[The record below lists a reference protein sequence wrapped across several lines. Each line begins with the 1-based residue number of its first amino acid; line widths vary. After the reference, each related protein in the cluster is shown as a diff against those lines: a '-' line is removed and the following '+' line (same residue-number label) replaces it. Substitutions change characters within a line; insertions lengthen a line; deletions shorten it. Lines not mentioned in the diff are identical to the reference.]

1 MGSDLIVTR
10 RSSQAKFLAS
20 TIFNRFLILAYQR
33 RERGILNQSLLYSK
47 LTKVS
52 PMSSSSSPKRKR
64 ISDTKDNQEQS
75 LTAELLQPSS
85 RDASGE
91 DAAEDSSTGLG
102 IKHKKAA
109 DSVGTGSHPT
119 KRARTRSSAAETM
132 TNNGIVVPTIQTK
145 DTGEISETTE
155 GSADIEKRSPLNKS
169 VSRDNPQESKPM
181 EKPAKGGIVDPVG
194 YHTNPP
200 PVGRQVRVYADGVFD
215 LFHLGCDH

>member
-1 MGSDLIVTR
+1 
-10 RSSQAKFLAS
+10 
-20 TIFNRFLILAYQR
+20 
-33 RERGILNQSLLYSK
+33 
-47 LTKVS
+47 
-52 PMSSSSSPKRKR
+52 MSSSSSPKRKR
-64 ISDTKDNQEQS
+64 ITETKDNHEQS

-102 IKHKKAA
+102 GIKHKKAV

-132 TNNGIVVPTIQTK
+132 TNNGIVVPTIQTR
-145 DTGEISETTE
+145 DPGEISETTE
-155 GSADIEKRSPLNKS
+155 GSVDIEKRSPLNKS
-169 VSRDNPQESKPM
+169 ISKDNPQESKPM

-215 LFHLGCDH
+215 LFHLGCDC